1 MLVFRKWIPEPDPER
16 SPTPLQTRSSI
27 RSQPSLGDL
36 FVFLLLL
43 FLALSLFLLPL
54 WLPLWSGH
62 AGQSCT
68 ITWDSGETTLPLD
81 TAVTYTVE
89 SRGHTLVVAI
99 EDGFVR
105 VAETTCPDALCQSAG
120 AIDGAGEML
129 VCVPAGVVIRIPQA
143 ANGNEE
149 DFIVG

>member
-1 MLVFRKWIPEPDPER
+1 M
-16 SPTPLQTRSSI
+16 PTPTIPI
-27 RSQPSLGDL
+27 RLRPSLGDL
-36 FVFLLLL
+36 LVLLLLL
-43 FLALSLFLLPL
+43 FGALALFLLPL
-54 WLPLWSGH
+54 WLPLWSGST
-62 AGQSCT
+62 GQSCT
-68 ITWDSGETTLPLD
+68 ITWDGGETTLPLD

-89 SRGHTLVVAI
+89 SRGHTLVIAI
-99 EDGFVR
+99 ADGSVR
-105 VAETTCPDALCQSAG
+105 VAETTCPDGLCQSAG